1 MCPVGCNVIHKLS
14 QNSLKITPNFRA
26 WQKTH
31 GSFSSSGRD
40 FFTGYHTFHY
50 NCFTELIDGPIVS
63 GESHMHVMFV
73 PHMPEVPSVFHS
85 WISNFLSVY
94 QILKCYVILLY
105 SLHKL
110 KYLLNITISFYNIYH
125 P

>member
-1 MCPVGCNVIHKLS
+1 
-14 QNSLKITPNFRA
+14 
-26 WQKTH
+26 
-31 GSFSSSGRD
+31 
-40 FFTGYHTFHY
+40 
-50 NCFTELIDGPIVS
+50 
-63 GESHMHVMFV
+63 MHVMFV